1 VVDLFRTAGL
11 KRPDVSILSDEFL
24 DEVRHMPQR
33 NLALEMLRK
42 LLNDEIRSRA
52 HKNVVQA
59 RSFANLLEQTIHRY
73 QNRTIDAAEV
83 ITELIDLAKDIR
95 KAGER
100 GEQLG
105 LNEAEAAFY
114 DALADSHTAL
124 EVMGDKQLAAIA
136 MHLVT
141 QVRENVTVDWT
152 VKQNARAKIRILV
165 KRILRH
171 YGYPP
176 DLEDAAT
183 ELVLEQSE
191 LLAAEWALRAS

>member
-1 VVDLFRTAGL
+1 MKCGTC
-11 KRPDVSILSDEFL
+11 LSAIW
-24 DEVRHMPQR
+24 RWR
-33 NLALEMLRK
+33 CCGSCSTTRSK
-42 LLNDEIRSRA
+42 LLNDEIKSRA